1 MAQINL
7 CYFPFYLLSRIFVD
21 NRLLDYSANQIN
33 LDMIGNAWAE
43 PSPGIAEML
52 RLYCPFSNKQVS
64 EAGSFLI
71 GKPLLS

>member
-1 MAQINL
+1 
-7 CYFPFYLLSRIFVD
+7 
-21 NRLLDYSANQIN
+21 
-33 LDMIGNAWAE
+33 MIGNAWAE